1 VEQVASGEG
10 VRGIKSH
17 PEREDQEIQSLREL
31 RIFQWTFGSEKR
43 RGDAMVWGKK
53 KNVIGLDIGSSSI
66 KLVELREDK
75 NGFRL
80 QNLAVSSLAPEAIVD
95 GALMDSVTIVDTIK
109 DLVTSVTK
117 TKEVVTSVSGHS
129 VIVKKITLPFMT
141 ETELEESI
149 QWEAERHIPFDIN
162 DVNIDFQILGSGSDN
177 PDMMDVVLVAAKK
190 DIINDYVSVIM
201 EAGLNPVV
209 VDIDAFALE
218 NMLGINYDI
227 EKDEIVAIANVGAS
241 VTNINIIKD
250 NTSAFTRDIF
260 KGGNQITEEIQRQL
274 HVDYEEAEK
283 VKVGE
288 RGDSKAQG
296 VVQEVLKTASE
307 SLAMEI
313 GNSLDFFQSTSTY
326 QKISKLYLSGG
337 GSKIKDFDIILQQQI
352 GIPVEIANPFRKIEY
367 SEKSFDLEYL
377 RDIGPV
383 MAVGVGLASRKVGE
397 K

>member
-1 VEQVASGEG
+1 MA
-10 VRGIKSH
+10 
-17 PEREDQEIQSLREL
+17 
-31 RIFQWTFGSEKR
+31 
-43 RGDAMVWGKK
+43 WGKK

-66 KLVELREDK
+66 KLVELREGK

-95 GALMDSVTIVDTIK
+95 GALMDSVTIIDTIK

-117 TKEVVTSVSGHS
+117 TREVVTSVSGHS

-141 ETELEESI
+141 ETELGESI

-162 DVNIDFQILGSGSDN
+162 DVNIDFQILGYGSDN
-177 PDMMDVVLVAAKK
+177 PDMMDVILVAAKK
-190 DIINDYVSVIM
+190 DIINDYISVIM

-227 EKDEIVAIANVGAS
+227 EKDDIVAIANVGAS
-241 VTNINIIKD
+241 VTNINILKN
-250 NTSAFTRDIF
+250 NTSAFTRDVF

-283 VKVGE
+283 VKVGDK
-288 RGDSKAQG
+288 GDSKSQG
-296 VVQEVLKTASE
+296 IVQEVLKTAGE